1 MYGEEAIVLEEAFS
15 SEDYIRLLTLDSSK
29 YKKVN
34 KQLPMFMIS

>member
-1 MYGEEAIVLEEAFS
+1 MYDEEAIVLEEAFS

-29 YKKVN
+29 YKKLN